1 MQRFQS
7 SNSFVKDCSQKLYLD
22 YITNSIQNW
31 QITIYIMTLYSCDYK
46 INEYTEDIKEGFVT
60 NI

>member
-1 MQRFQS
+1 MWM
-7 SNSFVKDCSQKLYLD
+7 LYLD

-60 NI
+60 NL